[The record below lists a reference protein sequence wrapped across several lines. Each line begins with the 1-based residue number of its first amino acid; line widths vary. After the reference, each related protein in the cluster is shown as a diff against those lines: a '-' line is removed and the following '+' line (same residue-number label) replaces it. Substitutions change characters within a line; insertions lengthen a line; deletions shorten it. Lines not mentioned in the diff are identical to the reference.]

1 MTPVLAIDGPG
12 GAGKG
17 TVSKRLAQALG
28 WHLLDSGALYRL
40 VGVAARK
47 RETDFSNVSEL
58 VDIARKLDVD
68 FQVPEGGELVQT
80 CLDGEIV
87 DPLLRTEAAG
97 RDASMVAAIPEV
109 RSALLDRQRAF
120 ARPPGLVAD
129 GRDMGTVVFPGA
141 DLKVFLTASAEERA
155 NRRYKQLKE
164 QGLSANLRALRE
176 EMEMRDR
183 RDSERATA
191 PLRAAPDAWIL
202 DTTGLGIDAV
212 VALIQERLRSVL
224 SARETGAAA
233 GSS

>member
-17 TVSKRLAQALG
+17 TVSKRLAESLG

-47 RETDFSNVSEL
+47 RGVDFSNVTQLSE
-58 VDIARKLDVD
+58 IARDLDVE
-68 FQVPEGGELVQT
+68 FRVVEAGELVQT
-80 CLDGEIV
+80 WLEGEPV
-87 DPLLRTEAAG
+87 DYLLRTETAG
-97 RDASMVAAIPEV
+97 SDASIVAAIPAV
-109 RSALLDRQRAF
+109 REALLQRQRDF
-120 ARPPGLVAD
+120 ARSPGLVAD

-155 NRRYKQLKE
+155 YRRYKQLKE

-176 EMEMRDR
+176 ELEARDR

-191 PLRAAPDAWIL
+191 PLKPAHDAWVF
-202 DTTGLGIDAV
+202 DTTGIGIDAV
-212 VALIQERLRSVL
+212 VAKIRERLKGVL
-224 SARETGAAA
+224 PSEGQA
-233 GSS
+233 